1 MWNEFFSIINSFK
14 YIYIPPVMFF
24 VMMMHLIHSFRW
36 NLFLNNNTSNFK
48 FIYFGI
54 TNVTFMINSFIP
66 FRIGDV
72 IKVYLAKKNIET
84 KISKVT
90 STVIIG
96 HYFDFIFLFL
106 FLNISF
112 LLIKLDVREVFQS
125 DIIYYILLFI
135 NLFITLSLLFIKQI
149 TKFVKS
155 VFTKIPYLY
164 KSIGLIESLNTEITV
179 VTRNLNK
186 LILTLF
192 LTVAYWGCLVL
203 IFKFVSIGIGLDLN
217 LEMLILAVV
226 LSSFAISIPV
236 TPTSLGTFHLAVVY
250 SLSFVMDNQTLLFAY
265 SLVLHTIIIIS
276 IIIYGSISFIWMQF
290 RNLK

>member
-1 MWNEFFSIINSFK
+1 M
-14 YIYIPPVMFF
+14 
-24 VMMMHLIHSFRW
+24 
-36 NLFLNNNTSNFK
+36 
-48 FIYFGI
+48 
-54 TNVTFMINSFIP
+54 
-66 FRIGDV
+66 
-72 IKVYLAKKNIET
+72 
-84 KISKVT
+84 
-90 STVIIG
+90 
-96 HYFDFIFLFL
+96 
-106 FLNISF
+106 
-112 LLIKLDVREVFQS
+112 LIKLDVREVFQS

-250 SLSFVMDNQTLLFAY
+250 SLSFLMDNQTLLFAY
-265 SLVLHTIIIIS
+265 SIVLHTIIIIS